1 MFEGLDWFQLTQDRD
16 EWRDFVK
23 TVMEDSRGGERD
35 IQNERQT
42 SVRRKNLRRS
52 ALRRPY
58 LQWHCVAHSL
68 ALLLLSRCVPSSNR
82 L

>member
-23 TVMEDSRGGERD
+23 TVKEDSRGGERD

-42 SVRRKNLRRS
+42 FVRRKNLSGS
-52 ALRRPY
+52 AIPRPY
-58 LQWHCVAHSL
+58 LPWHCVAHSL